1 MVKVTKTQ
9 YEVIEKVVERY
20 KGDKTKATLN
30 YIPSKTL
37 GLETFM
43 RCMIEG
49 YELEQTKE
57 EQLLDF
63 YNNFRGKQGPTRYAI
78 RMALGILG
86 IYVEG
91 ISNDNG
97 EQD

>member
-9 YEVIEKVVERY
+9 AEIIEKVVERY
-20 KGDKTKATLN
+20 KGDKTKAALN
-30 YIPSKTL
+30 YIPSKAL
-37 GLETFM
+37 GMETFT

-49 YELEQTKE
+49 WELEQSKE

-63 YNNFRGKQGPTRYAI
+63 YNCYRGKQGPTRYAI

>member
-1 MVKVTKTQ
+1 MKVNKQ
-9 YEVIEKVVERY
+9 QAEIIEKVLERY
-20 KGDKTKATLN
+20 KGDKTRAMLN
-30 YIPSKTL
+30 YTPSKAL
-37 GLETFM
+37 GLETFA

-49 YELEQTKE
+49 WELEQTKE

-63 YNNFRGKQGPTRYAI
+63 YNCYRGKQGPTRYAI
-78 RMALGILG
+78 RTALGILG